1 MGNIDKTSFIKLTNF
16 KLFGFVVT
24 SREEVYNETNSEGEA
39 FQINVTQDYYNREF
53 KDEKQN

>member
-1 MGNIDKTSFIKLTNF
+1 MTNIDKTNFVKITNF
-16 KLFGFVVT
+16 KVFGFIVAT
-24 SREEVYNETNSEGEA
+24 REEIYNEVNSEGEV